1 MSKWK
6 IFNKSKSEEESS
18 IETIEIEKEETTEI
32 THIETEEEIFD
43 QNDEDKPLAE
53 YNETLRT
60 SKKTITIVD
69 EDDSAGYI
77 DNESSSDQR
86 FWRNIKTIENNIDN
100 LHRINAQKPKD
111 DMEKTVDE
119 LIQKNKRK

>member
-6 IFNKSKSEEESS
+6 IFNKPKSEEESS
-18 IETIEIEKEETTEI
+18 TETIEIEKEETTEI
-32 THIETEEEIFD
+32 THIETEEDFD

-60 SKKTITIVD
+60 SKKAITIVD

>member
-32 THIETEEEIFD
+32 THIETEENFD

-53 YNETLRT
+53 YDETLHT
-60 SKKTITIVD
+60 SKKTIIIVD

-119 LIQKNKRK
+119 LIQRNKRK